1 MALYITDKNGKL
13 KKVAGNTSLSG
24 NDAISTTI
32 IASLNK
38 KVDKQ
43 TGKGLS
49 TNDFTTEDKTK
60 LDGIEANAT
69 RTTVDADLNNS
80 SSNPVQNAVL
90 TAKITELTNALATL
104 SEDFT
109 NLSKQYSTLKTT
121 VDAMPLKHHPVNS
134 LYLGW
139 DKTNPKDIFGGG
151 TWELVSAG
159 RAIWTATDDI
169 SNDGERNTWEASGYR
184 YISAG
189 LPNITG
195 EFNYATNANESS
207 TAQQH
212 SWGAFTPYALNDGEA
227 VFGDS
232 GNGNYWYF
240 NANNGADVK
249 GIYGNSNTVQ
259 PPAVKV
265 YLWRRTA

>member
-24 NDAISTTI
+24 NDDISATI

-43 TGKGLS
+43 KGKGLS
-49 TNDFTTEDKTK
+49 TNDFTTEEKTK
-60 LDGIEANAT
+60 LNSIEANAT
-69 RTTVDADLNNS
+69 RTTVDADLNDS
-80 SSNPVQNAVL
+80 SSNPVQNAIL
-90 TAKITELTNALATL
+90 TAKITELTNTLTTL
-104 SEDFT
+104 SENFT
-109 NLSKQYSTLKTT
+109 TLSKQYATLKTT
-121 VDAMPLKHHPVNS
+121 VDTMPLKHHPVNS

-139 DKTNPKDIFGGG
+139 DKTNPKEIFGGG
-151 TWELVSAG
+151 EWELVSAG

-169 SNDGERNTWEASGYR
+169 SNDGERNSLEANGYR

-195 EFNYATNANESS
+195 QIGNALSDQAIGRAS
-207 TAQQH
+207 
-212 SWGAFTPYALNDGEA
+212 GAFTTWASA
-227 VFGDS
+227 VGFAGSDKYKWS
-232 GNGNYWYF
+232 SFDF
-240 NANNGADVK
+240 NANRSSS
-249 GIYGNSNTVQ
+249 IYGNSTTVQ

>member
-1 MALYITDKNGKL
+1 MSVYITDKDGKL
-13 KKVAGNTSLSG
+13 KKVAGNTALTSDDSVSAAILNSL
-24 NDAISTTI
+24 D
-32 IASLNK
+32 K

-43 TGKGLS
+43 KGKGLS
-49 TNDFTTEDKTK
+49 TNDFTNEDKTK

-69 RTTVDADLNNS
+69 HTTVDADLNSS
-80 SSNPVQNAVL
+80 SSNPVQNAIL

-104 SEDFT
+104 SENFT
-109 NLSKQYSTLKTT
+109 DLSKQYTTLKTT

-139 DKTNPKDIFGGG
+139 DKTNPSEIFGGG

-169 SNDGERNTWEASGYR
+169 HSNEERNSWDANGYR

-207 TAQQH
+207 QAQQH
-212 SWGAFTPYALNDGEA
+212 SWGAFTPYALNDDQA

-232 GNGNYWYF
+232 GHGSYWYF

-249 GIYGNSNTVQ
+249 NIYGNSYTVQ

>member
-24 NDAISTTI
+24 NDDISATI
-32 IASLNK
+32 IANLNK

-104 SEDFT
+104 SENFT
-109 NLSKQYSTLKTT
+109 DLSKQYTTLKTT

-139 DKTNPKDIFGGG
+139 DKTNPKEIFGGG
-151 TWELVSAG
+151 EWELVSAG

-169 SNDGERNTWEASGYR
+169 SSNGERNTWEASGYR

-195 EFNYATNANESS
+195 SFDTMGAWYDSVLAMS
-207 TAQQH
+207 
-212 SWGAFTPYALNDGEA
+212 GAFTNGSASSSAGFNSG
-227 VFGDS
+227 S
-232 GNGNYWYF
+232 GNDLRKRYF
-240 NANNGADVK
+240 DANNGASVK

>member
-1 MALYITDKNGKL
+1 MSLYMTDKNGKL
-13 KKVAGNTSLSG
+13 KKVAGNTSLST
-24 NDAISTTI
+24 NDNVTATI
-32 IASLNK
+32 LNSLNK

-43 TGKGLS
+43 AGKGLS
-49 TNDFTTEDKTK
+49 TNDFTNEDKTK
-60 LDGIEANAT
+60 LDSIEANAT
-69 RTTVDADLNNS
+69 NTTIDSDLS
-80 SSNPVQNAVL
+80 EDSSNPVQNAVL
-90 TAKITELTNALATL
+90 TAKITELTNTLTTL
-104 SEDFT
+104 SESFT
-109 NLSKQYSTLKTT
+109 NLSKQYATLKTT

-139 DKTNPKDIFGGG
+139 DKTNPRDIFGGG

-169 SNDGERNTWEASGYR
+169 SNNGERNSWESSGYR

-195 EFNYATNANESS
+195 SFDTMGKWYDESL
-207 TAQQH
+207 AID
-212 SWGAFTPYALNDGEA
+212 GAFYQNNSSRSVG
-227 VFGDS
+227 FNGGS
-232 GNGNYWYF
+232 GNDLRKVSF
-240 NANNGADVK
+240 NANRSNS
-249 GIYGNSNTVQ
+249 IYGNSNTVQ